1 MQPIEISSY
10 EDFKAY
16 EGQELGVSDWHT
28 IDQKQVNM
36 FFIPATIIKSL

>member
-28 IDQKQVNM
+28 IDQKASEHVCGCY
-36 FFIPATIIKSL
+36 S